1 MGLVSTQFSLRVR
14 SVQSSPGVQM
24 IEILKTEFFGVVG
37 QVNRVY
43 VPSDFLSIWQVMEI
57 THAFV
62 HVGESAARTG
72 IARFD
77 VAEHGEHRR
86 HALGRSH
93 FDAGN

>member
-1 MGLVSTQFSLRVR
+1 
-14 SVQSSPGVQM
+14 M
-24 IEILKTEFFGVVG
+24 IEILQTQFFGVVR

-43 VPSDFLSIWQVMEI
+43 VPCDFFSIGQVMEI
-57 THAFV
+57 AHAFV

-72 IARFD
+72 IPRFD

-93 FDAGN
+93 FDAGNQTPKVEVETREASSN